1 MALPTPEQVALMNAG
16 GYGAPA
22 MGYLDPTNPMAIQ
35 APPPLPP
42 GVSNLPP
49 VNIAGAPRNT
59 STFGAPGIDPASGP
73 LPDTG
78 TTSAFGKPALEA
90 VTAGG
95 YVPGSQ
101 AEQAAKLRG
110 ETTGGDLGKT
120 VAGAQ
125 GAERKAIQQGAG
137 AEGGKAAQAAVDTG
151 GFRQPI
157 GASKPNAELLAA
169 SKQLQSSMNTADT
182 NTILGGTN
190 LQGAMR
196 AVGDAQSAQ
205 ATGTADALQQQAKEV
220 GDIHQQEL
228 EHQARSTAS
237 MQGVEAEIKARMAAI
252 KDVDPDR
259 YWNSKSTGNKITTAI
274 GVALGQLGAAMP
286 HTGGGGKNPAMEL
299 LQSGIENDV
308 KAQQKNIDNEWK
320 KVSTVHELGGDAM
333 KEAAFKSDRL
343 DKAKIEAGEKAKLV
357 IGQYAAQTQSAQAQ
371 AELAKLSIG
380 VQQQWVDG
388 PKVEMDKRRVGF
400 LQAQAM
406 QAAQAAGAGQPS
418 PEAQK
423 AYHAYAAKMDEENAK
438 NRADNKPETPVLN
451 GGQWYQRSWLGN
463 RPTVDP
469 NAPAPKTGTGPL
481 SGFSA
486 ADRPAAQKELDAVV
500 EKENATRALD
510 GAIGGGLKGTSFFE
524 HPIDATIGSIFS
536 SGEGSKRNGAID
548 RYNATLIAQAHKQYG
563 FKTNDDALA
572 ILKPYLLNHGD
583 KDDHIARV
591 TAAGKQ
597 FAAPDIATPTI
608 DAAQGFKGRLL
619 DRAR

>member
-1 MALPTPEQVALMNAG
+1 MPTPEQIQGMINA

-22 MGYLDPTNPMAIQ
+22 MGYLDPSGPMTI
-35 APPPLPP
+35 PNGPTLPP

-49 VNIAGAPRNT
+49 VNVTAPLPNT
-59 STFGAPGIDPASGP
+59 SSFGKLGLDPSSGP

-110 ETTGGDLGKT
+110 EGSSADLGKT

-125 GAERKAIQQGAG
+125 GAERAAIKQGAG
-137 AEGGKAAQAAVDTG
+137 AEGGKPAQALVDP

-157 GASKPNAELLAA
+157 GASKPNAALLAA
-169 SKQLQSSMNTADT
+169 SKQLQSSQDTADT
-182 NTILGGTN
+182 NTMLGGTN

-388 PKVEMDKRRVGF
+388 PKVAMDQRRLGF
-400 LQAQAM
+400 LQAQA
-406 QAAQAAGAGQPS
+406 AQLAGAGVAGQPT
-418 PEAQK
+418 AADLK
-423 AYHAYAAKMDEENAK
+423 AYQAYATKHREMVDEGKAVGDAVGFHEFYSKDRLGQQTIGGAGP
-438 NRADNKPETPVLN
+438 KP
-451 GGQWYQRSWLGN
+451 G
-463 RPTVDP
+463 
-469 NAPAPKTGTGPL
+469 AGPL
-481 SGFSA
+481 DGVRQI
-486 ADRPAAQKELDAVV
+486 DRPAAEKDLDARTKADQARKTL
-500 EKENATRALD
+500 EDAA
-510 GAIGGGLKGTSFFE
+510 GGIHGHNNVFE
-524 HPIDATIGSIFS
+524 HPWDASFGSILQ
-536 SGEGSKRNGAID
+536 GGAGSKEDAAME
-548 RYNATLIAQAHKQYG
+548 RYNATLVAQAHMNEG
-563 FKTNDDALA
+563 FKANPQAMEM
-572 ILKPYLLNHGD
+572 LKPFMMRRGD
-583 KDDHIARV
+583 SPETRATK
-591 TAAGKQ
+591 AAGGAQ
-597 FAAPDIATPTI
+597 FVAPPTVTPTLK
-608 DAAQGFKGRLL
+608 AYGK
-619 DRAR
+619 